1 MGTQDNVITARVTI
15 EFSRNLCSIAR
26 SEGLCKSCSK
36 EFITQI
42 EEKLYGKD
50 PPLKPRFQSYI
61 CPIDIARDRARS
73 RESNGPPI
81 LFKFHYEYIFHEY
94 RVLIIF
100 ITILRS
106 ILTSDVELYFQKNA
120 QQDRKRSHVDN

>member
-1 MGTQDNVITARVTI
+1 MEQVLYFGWKCTALFTVGTQDNVITARVTI

-50 PPLKPRFQSYI
+50 PPLKPHFQSYI
-61 CPIDIARDRARS
+61 
-73 RESNGPPI
+73 N
-81 LFKFHYEYIFHEY
+81 
-94 RVLIIF
+94 VQLI
-100 ITILRS
+100 
-106 ILTSDVELYFQKNA
+106 
-120 QQDRKRSHVDN
+120 